1 MPKQLA
7 VDMRWFSMLIDHII
21 GTMKVIFNFFDN
33 FWFWELDHTNM
44 LLSYVLSLKVIWK
57 KTLDIIHWGK

>member
-33 FWFWELDHTNM
+33 FWF
-44 LLSYVLSLKVIWK
+44 
-57 KTLDIIHWGK
+57 